1 MRIRTLASA
10 CAALVLAW
18 SAGSVAEPQLASPSD
33 GRAMLDR
40 AIAALKADEA
50 TALKAFNDEKNKD
63 FRDRDLYVYCFSL
76 PDGNITAYQSPV
88 MIGTN
93 VKEFEASPEQS
104 RWPTRLRCDHKGRRR
119 RDCQL
124 YLRFPQAGHQG
135 THAQGNARSPSRQA
149 GLRRQLFQGVALL
162 HHLPPVLKSTKAPM
176 AWIRSRVF
184 PKSLAAPP
192 GQRPPLSHRA
202 PICAGRGISISV
214 IPVTLTRT
222 VDDLSAPIS

>member
-10 CAALVLAW
+10 CAALVLAC
-18 SAGSVAEPQLASPSD
+18 STGSVAEPQLASPSD

-149 GLRRQLFQGVALL
+149 GLRRQLFQGVG
-162 HHLPPVLKSTKAPM
+162 STAKGRRRARLCAGSRQEASNVDGTVAVHVGPYDRRTI
-176 AWIRSRVF
+176 AIR
-184 PKSLAAPP
+184 
-192 GQRPPLSHRA
+192 LSHY
-202 PICAGRGISISV
+202 
-214 IPVTLTRT
+214 
-222 VDDLSAPIS
+222 

>member
-1 MRIRTLASA
+1 
-10 CAALVLAW
+10 
-18 SAGSVAEPQLASPSD
+18 
-33 GRAMLDR
+33 MLDR

-93 VKEFEASPEQS
+93 VKELKLPPNNPVGQRAYDVITKAAEGEIVSFTYDFPKPGTKA
-104 RWPTRLRCDHKGRRR
+104 PTPKETLEVR
-119 RDCQL
+119 
-124 YLRFPQAGHQG
+124 
-135 THAQGNARSPSRQA
+135 SRQA

-176 AWIRSRVF
+176 AWIRFGVF
-184 PKSLAAPP
+184 SLNP
-192 GQRPPLSHRA
+192 
-202 PICAGRGISISV
+202 
-214 IPVTLTRT
+214 
-222 VDDLSAPIS
+222 